1 MREFLNYVSELWV
14 TDRMTVLFSKIKN
27 SRMMSIEF
35 KDI

>member
-1 MREFLNYVSELWV
+1 MFQNFVWA